1 MSRKLDL
8 INRLV
13 EIILIWDISITYI
26 ADPDLCR
33 YYIVVWRRTAFYMVN
48 YILPAFLINV
58 ISLFVFMMP
67 SESGE
72 KITLGIS
79 AMLNMTVNPPLP
91 STLIQSLLRCSSW
104 LLWETFRLQ
113 RKPPSSVNK
122 IINITKRSILVT

>member
-1 MSRKLDL
+1 MWSDDASSLL
-8 INRLV
+8 
-13 EIILIWDISITYI
+13 
-26 ADPDLCR
+26 R

-79 AMLNMTVNPPLP
+79 AMLNMTVKL
-91 STLIQSLLRCSSW
+91 SL
-104 LLWETFRLQ
+104 
-113 RKPPSSVNK
+113 
-122 IINITKRSILVT
+122 SILSSL

>member
-1 MSRKLDL
+1 M
-8 INRLV
+8 IRLLSLNTSPV
-13 EIILIWDISITYI
+13 
-26 ADPDLCR
+26 CR

-79 AMLNMTVNPPLP
+79 AMLNM
-91 STLIQSLLRCSSW
+91 
-104 LLWETFRLQ
+104 
-113 RKPPSSVNK
+113 
-122 IINITKRSILVT
+122 

>member
-8 INRLV
+8 L
-13 EIILIWDISITYI
+13 LIFLFDIGS
-26 ADPDLCR
+26 R

-79 AMLNMTVNPPLP
+79 AMLNMTVRHPSPPH
-91 STLIQSLLRCSSW
+91 
-104 LLWETFRLQ
+104 
-113 RKPPSSVNK
+113 
-122 IINITKRSILVT
+122 SIKF

>member
-1 MSRKLDL
+1 M
-8 INRLV
+8 
-13 EIILIWDISITYI
+13 
-26 ADPDLCR
+26 CR

-79 AMLNMTVNPPLP
+79 TMLNMTVFLMTVMQVNL
-91 STLIQSLLRCSSW
+91 SSLIS
-104 LLWETFRLQ
+104 
-113 RKPPSSVNK
+113 NK
-122 IINITKRSILVT
+122 CTSIISGAARD

>member
-1 MSRKLDL
+1 MIGPFPYQSIIRLLSLDTL
-8 INRLV
+8 SV
-13 EIILIWDISITYI
+13 
-26 ADPDLCR
+26 CR

-79 AMLNMTVNPPLP
+79 AMLNM
-91 STLIQSLLRCSSW
+91 
-104 LLWETFRLQ
+104 
-113 RKPPSSVNK
+113 
-122 IINITKRSILVT
+122 

>member
-8 INRLV
+8 MDCFV
-13 EIILIWDISITYI
+13 EIIFNS
-26 ADPDLCR
+26 CS

-79 AMLNMTVNPPLP
+79 AMLNMTVKSSLSLPPL
-91 STLIQSLLRCSSW
+91 Q
-104 LLWETFRLQ
+104 
-113 RKPPSSVNK
+113 
-122 IINITKRSILVT
+122 

>member
-1 MSRKLDL
+1 M
-8 INRLV
+8 
-13 EIILIWDISITYI
+13 
-26 ADPDLCR
+26 CR

-79 AMLNMTVNPPLP
+79 AMLNM
-91 STLIQSLLRCSSW
+91 
-104 LLWETFRLQ
+104 
-113 RKPPSSVNK
+113 
-122 IINITKRSILVT
+122 